1 MHGLLNILSRLNST
15 SLHGFKKKNI
25 IFRSIFRCMSSVPT
39 DFIYRTRPQ
48 CNTVHIIE
56 IMHFF
61 TYSIQLAVG
70 REIFFYVIFREL
82 DYIFIIVIRGRFLK
96 RKNCIRG
103 LTQKIA
109 KGENEPLLGISVIL
123 NRLLIYIQVYSN
135 KSYKRKICILKYI
148 YNIIYENV
156 M

>member
-1 MHGLLNILSRLNST
+1 M
-15 SLHGFKKKNI
+15 
-25 IFRSIFRCMSSVPT
+25 
-39 DFIYRTRPQ
+39 
-48 CNTVHIIE
+48 HIIE

-109 KGENEPLLGISVIL
+109 KGENEPLLGQWRSQTFFLEGARMERNSIL
-123 NRLLIYIQVYSN
+123 RH
-135 KSYKRKICILKYI
+135 
-148 YNIIYENV
+148 
-156 M
+156 